1 MQISVSEGVLLR
13 ACSSAIRSRVSRTQQ
28 VVARGV
34 QCLMSAFPLGE
45 ALGISWEP
53 PILPLP
59 PVFFCFVCVL
69 GMRAICS
76 LFNDPFLNTVQ
87 LPLPPRGC

>member
-1 MQISVSEGVLLR
+1 MGRAVSDVCFSSRRSTRDLLG
-13 ACSSAIRSRVSRTQQ
+13 APYFA
-28 VVARGV
+28 
-34 QCLMSAFPLGE
+34 
-45 ALGISWEP
+45 P
-53 PILPLP
+53 PSCF
-59 PVFFCFVCVL
+59 FFCFVCVL

>member
-45 ALGISWEP
+45 ATRDLLGAPYFAP
-53 PILPLP
+53 PSC
-59 PVFFCFVCVL
+59 FFLLCVCAWYESYL
-69 GMRAICS
+69 Q
-76 LFNDPFLNTVQ
+76 PF
-87 LPLPPRGC
+87 